1 MRLTQ
6 AGCTM
11 AATLFAATLAV
22 SACSRPEWSRSH
34 DSTSGKSTDTAS
46 GVGTASPTSPAS
58 PASPAT
64 DNTAIDSATT
74 VTATGYG
81 ALRIGM
87 TVVNAATAL
96 HSPTPPTAGLDT
108 ACAYVHMANAPTG
121 MRIMITG
128 GTVARIEVD
137 SSTIAT
143 GMGARVGDSEARV
156 QQLYGSRVTL
166 EPHKYLPEGHYLIVG
181 PIAPPADSAFRL
193 IFETDGSRVTAYRAG
208 RLPEVR
214 WVEGCA

>member
-6 AGCTM
+6 TSCTT
-11 AATLFAATLAV
+11 AAALFAATLALG
-22 SACSRPEWSRSH
+22 ACSRPEWSRSH
-34 DSTSGKSTDTAS
+34 DSTSGRSSDTAS
-46 GVGTASPTSPAS
+46 AVSAASPAS

-64 DNTAIDSATT
+64 DNTVIDSATT

-96 HSPTPPTAGLDT
+96 HSPVPPTAGLDT
-108 ACAYVHMANAPTG
+108 ACAYVHMANAPAG

-128 GTVARIEVD
+128 GTVARIEID

-156 QQLYGSRVTL
+156 QQLYGSRVTV
-166 EPHKYLPEGHYLIVG
+166 EPHKYLPKGHYLIVG
-181 PIAPPADSAFRL
+181 PITPPTDSAFRL
-193 IFETDGSRVTAYRAG
+193 IFETDGSRVTTYRAG